1 MIARFFS
8 NLLDRL
14 SEFFAHRKGLLPI
27 IGIIFI
33 LVNLALQIIPA
44 GWLTQTNFFFHI
56 GVILAIFGFILASAL

>member
-27 IGIIFI
+27 IGIILI
-33 LVNLALQIIPA
+33 LVNFILQVTPI
-44 GWLTQTNFFFHI
+44 GWFTQTNFFLHI